1 MKRAAMQHKIAIA
14 ETTEDF
20 MKKFVRHEQEHNWH
34 LEQIYKFDKQHS
46 PKGRTSES
54 LLQKQSM

>member
-34 LEQIYKFDKQHS
+34 LEQIYKFDKQNS

-54 LLQKQSM
+54 LLQK